1 MNPLTPVAELLRALP
16 RGVRRTIYS
25 VLAVLGAVLAA
36 LVGLGVEEVGSVT
49 VDRLLQVYAYLSPLM
64 GVVAV
69 ANVTPSDGTATLVD
83 FDFDEDAD
91 LSSFQPV
98 GSEGDVFAEAVD

>member
-1 MNPLTPVAELLRALP
+1 MNPLTPVADLLRALP

-25 VLAVLGAVLAA
+25 VLAALGAVLAA
-36 LVGLGVEEVGSVT
+36 LVALGVEEVGPVT

-69 ANVTPSDGTATLVD
+69 ANVSPSDGVGTLV
-83 FDFDEDAD
+83 DFDEDAD
-91 LSSFQPV
+91 LSSFAPV
-98 GSEGDVFAEAVD
+98 GSEGDVFADATD